1 MKKSLLLFWLALPVF
16 GGIYHLTAG
25 EFHLQM
31 DQAGWHLRAGRSA
44 VQKSEWHRAAREFEK
59 ALELVPDDQ
68 DQLRRDVRLQLAQAK
83 IHSAGLPDANEDLKK
98 LLAEVTAD
106 DVQPADPILQ
116 SRVRETLAES
126 QYYLA
131 WLMRLEG
138 VAREEWLPELESARQ
153 NYRLLAE
160 QAQAVG
166 DTRGQRQQQENLEA
180 SIRLEQMAIDDLQ
193 GLPIPKPCQSCCSKC
208 RSRRPGTKPA
218 QKPNDGR
225 GASAGPPADGAGS

>member
-1 MKKSLLLFWLALPVF
+1 MKKSLLLFWLTLPVL
-16 GGIYHLTAG
+16 GGVYHLVAG

-31 DQAGWHLRAGRSA
+31 DHVGGYLRAGRSA
-44 VQKSEWHRAAREFEK
+44 AEKQEWHRAAREFGK
-59 ALELVPDDQ
+59 ALELVPDNA
-68 DQLRRDVRLQLAQAK
+68 DQLRRDIRLQLAQAK

-98 LLAEVTAD
+98 LLAEVTATEAQPVD
-106 DVQPADPILQ
+106 SAVQSQIRQ
-116 SRVRETLAES
+116 TLAES

-138 VAREEWLPELESARQ
+138 VSKEEWLPELESARQ

-160 QAQAVG
+160 QAQAAG
-166 DTRGQRQQQENLEA
+166 DARGQRLQQENLEA

-208 RSRRPGTKPA
+208 RSRRPSPKPA
-218 QKPNDGR
+218 QKAKDGR
-225 GASAGPPADGAGS
+225 GASAGPPADGSGS

>member
-1 MKKSLLLFWLALPVF
+1 MKKSLLLFWLALPVV
-16 GGIYHLTAG
+16 GGVYHLTAG
-25 EFHLQM
+25 EFHMQM
-31 DQAGWHLRAGRSA
+31 DQVGWHLRTGRSA

-98 LLAEVTAD
+98 LLTEVTAD
-106 DVQPADPILQ
+106 DVQPTDPVLQ

-138 VAREEWLPELESARQ
+138 VASEEWLPELESARQ
-153 NYRLLAE
+153 NYRL
-160 QAQAVG
+160 
-166 DTRGQRQQQENLEA
+166 
-180 SIRLEQMAIDDLQ
+180 
-193 GLPIPKPCQSCCSKC
+193 
-208 RSRRPGTKPA
+208 
-218 QKPNDGR
+218 
-225 GASAGPPADGAGS
+225 